1 MGAKRAKLEGV
12 AMVDFIIAE
21 LDKASKLDADTKST
35 LEGFKGSAPAAAAPV
50 AAAPVAAAPIDF
62 NIKSIDFIKDKEVRG
77 TAKKAFMG
85 AKRAKLEGVAMVDF
99 IIAELDKASKLD
111 ADTKSTLEG
120 FKGSAPAAA
129 AIQYAAAPV
138 AAAPIDFNIKSID
151 FIKDKE
157 VRGTAK
163 KAFMGAK
170 RAKLEGV
177 AMVDFIIA
185 ELDKASKLD
194 ADTKSTLEGFK
205 EGKI

>member
-1 MGAKRAKLEGV
+1 M
-12 AMVDFIIAE
+12 
-21 LDKASKLDADTKST
+21 
-35 LEGFKGSAPAAAAPV
+35 
-50 AAAPVAAAPIDF
+50 
-62 NIKSIDFIKDKEVRG
+62 
-77 TAKKAFMG
+77 
-85 AKRAKLEGVAMVDF
+85 
-99 IIAELDKASKLD
+99 
-111 ADTKSTLEG
+111 
-120 FKGSAPAAA
+120 
-129 AIQYAAAPV
+129 AAAPV

>member
-1 MGAKRAKLEGV
+1 MQILNLLLKDLRVQLQR
-12 AMVDFIIAE
+12 
-21 LDKASKLDADTKST
+21 
-35 LEGFKGSAPAAAAPV
+35 AAAPV

-120 FKGSAPAAA
+120 FKGSAPAAPVA
-129 AIQYAAAPV
+129 AAPVAAAPV

-205 EGKI
+205 GSAPVAPVAAAPVAAASGSY